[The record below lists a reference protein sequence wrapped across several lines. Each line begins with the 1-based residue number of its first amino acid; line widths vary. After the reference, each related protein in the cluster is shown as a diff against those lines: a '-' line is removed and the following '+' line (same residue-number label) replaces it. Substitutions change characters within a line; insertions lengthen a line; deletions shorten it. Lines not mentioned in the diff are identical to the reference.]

1 MTKVAVFVEGL
12 TETELTVELLIS
24 LCGRRG
30 IAIDLHKQCG
40 GTLHFLESRGAN
52 GAALS
57 ALVANCSTDGQV
69 KTQILDRYSGLVAQ
83 GYTRIIGVRDVY
95 PFLRGEIPA
104 LEAGKHVGLPT
115 GPVPIDL
122 HFAEMEVEAWFLD
135 EITHFERIHAGL
147 TVPRL
152 VAAGFDV
159 ANCHGDT
166 WDHPAATLNAIY
178 QLEGRAW
185 RKTGGHIRR
194 TVQALCMESLYTNAR
209 SRSASLSAFLRSLE
223 AALFPPIQSAA

>member
-30 IAIDLHKQCG
+30 ITIDLHKQSG

-69 KTQILDRYSGLVAQ
+69 KTQIRDRYASLVAQ
-83 GYTRIIGVRDVY
+83 GYTRIVGVRDVY
-95 PFLRGEIPA
+95 PFLRSEIQA
-104 LEAGKHVGLPT
+104 LEAAKQVGLPA

-122 HFAEMEVEAWFLD
+122 HFAVMEVEAWFLD

-147 TVPRL
+147 TVSRL
-152 VAAGFDV
+152 AAAGFDV
-159 ANCHGDT
+159 ANCQGDT

-185 RKTGGHIRR
+185 RKTGDHIRR
-194 TVQALCMESLYTNAR
+194 TVQALCMESLYTTAR
-209 SRSASLSAFLRSLE
+209 TRSASLSAFIDSLE
-223 AALFPPIQSAA
+223 IALFAPMQAAQ